1 MPPKLSDVEAAK
13 AAMRALIIACAKGN
27 KGGLSLVGL
36 LLERLGAYTNFITL
50 ELKQQARFRQPP
62 TCRNEAELPPPDE
75 CVFDVG
81 SNNGDDTAYY
91 LRKGFRVIAIEANP
105 TLVKVLRR
113 RYADEI
119 EVGKVKVL
127 NIAVIAD
134 GRSQIEFFVNDDN
147 DHWSTALVPGNR
159 SSFRPIRVPSET
171 ISRLIKKFSVPYYLK
186 LDIEGGEHG
195 VLQELFATPYRP
207 PFVSAEAYSIEV
219 LIRFVAAGYKRFKI
233 VEGRFVHSPYYR
245 GPFKDTAGTLF
256 TYEFTRNNSS
266 GPFGNDIPGPWL
278 NSDEV
283 FAYLVR
289 HGLGWKDIHA
299 AW

>member
-105 TLVKVLRR
+105 TLAKVLRR

-134 GRSQIEFFVNDDN
+134 GRSQIEFFVNDVDRMI
-147 DHWSTALVPGNR
+147 STAIAPENSG
-159 SSFRPIRVPSET
+159 SFRSVRVRSET
-171 ISRLIKKFSVPYYLK
+171 LSRLIRKFGLPYYLK
-186 LDIEGGEHG
+186 LDIEGCDHG
-195 VLQELFATPYRP
+195 VLHELFATPHRP
-207 PFVSAEAYSIEV
+207 PFISAESHSIEV
-219 LIRFVAAGYKRFKI
+219 LINLVAAGYRRFKV
-233 VEGRFVHSPYYR
+233 VEGRFVHLPYYR
-245 GPFKDTAGTLF
+245 GTFYDATGEPFTH
-256 TYEFTRNNSS
+256 EFPEHSS
-266 GPFGNDIPGPWL
+266 GPFGDDIPGPWL
-278 NSDEV
+278 DLDEV
-283 FAYLVR
+283 FEYLSV